1 MGTPHINANNGDF
14 AKVVLM
20 PGDPVR
26 AKWIAETYLHDY
38 KQVTD
43 VRGILGFTGFT
54 KNGKRI
60 SVMASG
66 MGMPSIGIYSHE
78 LYTGYGVEIII
89 RVGTCGTYQPNIELK
104 DVLICTTASTDS
116 NWMSQYGLNGTY
128 SAGADFDLAI
138 TAYEEAKK
146 ANIPYHG
153 GNIFAADVFYDKD
166 PEIWKRW
173 ASLGVMGVE
182 MESYALYVNAARL
195 QKKALCLLTVT
206 DSFVNQRQKLTSEER
221 AFGLGRMIEL
231 AIATAEHYCD

>member
-38 KQVTD
+38 KVVTN
-43 VRGILGFTGFT
+43 VRGILGFTGYT
-54 KNGKRI
+54 KNGKKL

-78 LYTGYGVEIII
+78 LFTSYGVEVII
-89 RVGTCGTYQPNIELK
+89 RVGTCGTYQPNIQLK

-116 NWMSQYGLNGTY
+116 NWVSQYNLNGTY
-128 SAGADFDLAI
+128 SAGADFELAI

-146 ANIPYHG
+146 SGIPFHG
-153 GNIFAADVFYDKD
+153 GNIFAADVFYDPD
-166 PEIWKRW
+166 PETWKRW
-173 ASLGVMGVE
+173 AALGVMGVE
-182 MESYALYVNAARL
+182 MESYALYVNAAAL
-195 QKKALCLLTVT
+195 HKKALCLLTVT
-206 DSFVNQRQKLTSEER
+206 DSFLDHRTKLTSEER
-221 AFGLGRMIEL
+221 AFGLSRMVEL

>member
-1 MGTPHINANNGDF
+1 MGTPQKKKKNGDF

-43 VRGILGFTGFT
+43 IRGILGFTGYT

-66 MGMPSIGIYSHE
+66 MGQPSIGIYSHE
-78 LYTGYGVEIII
+78 LFEGYGVEVII
-89 RVGTCGTYQPNIELK
+89 RVGTCGTYQPYINLK
-104 DVLICTTASTDS
+104 DVLICTAASTDS

-128 SAGADFDLAI
+128 SATADFELAV
-138 TAYEEAKK
+138 TAHEEAKK
-146 ANIPYHG
+146 MKIPYHG
-153 GNIFAADVFYDKD
+153 GNIFAADIFYDPD
-166 PEIWKRW
+166 PEIWKKW
-173 ASLGVMGVE
+173 ARLGVMGVE

-195 QKKALCLLTVT
+195 GKKALCLLTVT
-206 DSFVNQRQKLTSEER
+206 DSFINHDAKLTSDER

-231 AIATAEHYCD
+231 AIATAEKYC

>member
-43 VRGILGFTGFT
+43 VRGILGFTGYT
-54 KNGKRI
+54 KNGKKI

-66 MGMPSIGIYSHE
+66 MGMPSIGIYSYE
-78 LYTGYGVEIII
+78 LFTSYGVEAII
-89 RVGTCGTYQPNIELK
+89 RVGTCGTYQPQVQLK

-116 NWMSQYGLNGTY
+116 NWMSQFKLNGTY
-128 SAGADFDLAI
+128 SAGADFEMTIA
-138 TAYEEAKK
+138 AYEEAKK
-146 ANIPYHG
+146 ANIPFHG
-153 GNIFAADVFYDKD
+153 GNVFAADVFYDSD
-166 PEIWKRW
+166 PETWKKW
-173 ASLGVMGVE
+173 AALGVLGVE

-195 QKKALCLLTVT
+195 HKKALCLLTVT
-206 DSFVNQRQKLTSEER
+206 DSFIDHSKKLTAEER
-221 AFGLGRMIEL
+221 ALGLGRMIEL
-231 AIATAEHYCD
+231 AISVAERYSD